1 MKKLIYLP
9 VVLLIFLF
17 AACSSKVATITEEDV
32 EELRVDYNKG
42 NLETIENM
50 MAIYTD
56 PTQPV
61 ETRIAV
67 LQAMAQTQHP
77 DALKLIHDFMAQ
89 GVGLNYGLLTA
100 TATALADDPT
110 PENIDAMV
118 KGLIAAQRKYIEFR
132 TAVMAKLETTDI
144 TLQVEQLLNLYQTEK
159 ENYALMQ
166 ESLTRVLGSTEDD
179 RVIPILINIAKD
191 KTVSLSVRSL
201 ALEILGKKQHPLV
214 TSTFIE
220 MLGDPESQE
229 QIRDFALQA
238 IGDIKQA
245 DVILALL
252 ETFNTGKEEYFQLTE
267 ILTRALGDF
276 SDPAVVPTL
285 VEITQNREILTRALG
300 DFSDPAVVPT
310 LVEITQNSDFPL
322 KTRKDA
328 LVALTKFNDPEIFD
342 QLLPMMEDPK
352 NYVLFD
358 EMSAMASSL
367 GDAEAFNKLRQ
378 KALKAQRKAM
388 VTP

>member
-1 MKKLIYLP
+1 MKKLIYLS
-9 VVLLIFLF
+9 VIASILLF
-17 AACSSKVATITEEDV
+17 ATCSSKVATITEEDV

-42 NLETIENM
+42 NLETIDNM

-56 PTQPV
+56 PTQTV
-61 ETRIAV
+61 ETRIAI

-77 DALKLIHDFMAQ
+77 DAMKIIHDFMAQ

-100 TATALADDPT
+100 TASALTDNPI
-110 PENIDAMV
+110 PENVEAMV
-118 KGLIAAQRKYIEFR
+118 RGLISAQRKYIEFR

-144 TLQVEQLLNLYQTEK
+144 TLQIEQLLNLYQTEK

-166 ESLTRVLGSTEDD
+166 ESLTRVLGSAEDD
-179 RVIPILINIAKD
+179 KVIPILINIAKD

-201 ALEILGKKQHPLV
+201 ALGILGKKQHPLV
-214 TSTFIE
+214 TETFIE
-220 MLGDPESQE
+220 MLGNPESQQ
-229 QIRDFALQA
+229 QIKDFALQA
-238 IGDIKQA
+238 IGDVKQA

-252 ETFNTGKEEYFQLTE
+252 ETFNTGKDEYFQLTE

-285 VEITQNREILTRALG
+285 VEITQNSE
-300 DFSDPAVVPT
+300 
-310 LVEITQNSDFPL
+310 FPL
-322 KTRKDA
+322 KTRRDA
-328 LVALTKFNDPEIFD
+328 LAALTKFNDPEIFE
-342 QLLPMMEDPK
+342 QLLPMMENPR
-352 NYVLFD
+352 NYILFD
-358 EMSAMASSL
+358 EMSTMASAL

-378 KALKAQRKAM
+378 KAFEAQQKAM

>member
-1 MKKLIYLP
+1 MSNYKVKPTMKRLIYLP
-9 VVLLIFLF
+9 IVLSILAF

-56 PTQPV
+56 PTQPI

-67 LQAMAQTQHP
+67 LQAMAETKHP
-77 DALKLIHDFMAQ
+77 DAMKIIHDFMAQ

-100 TATALADDPT
+100 TASALTANPT
-110 PENIDAMV
+110 PENVEAMV
-118 KGLIAAQRKYIEFR
+118 NGLISAQRKYIEFR
-132 TAVMAKLETTDI
+132 TAVMAKLETTNI
-144 TLQVEQLLNLYQTEK
+144 TLQVEQLLNVYQTEK

-166 ESLTRVLGSTEDD
+166 ESLTRVLGSAENDK
-179 RVIPILINIAKD
+179 VVPILINIAKD
-191 KTVSLSVRSL
+191 RSVSVTVRSL

-214 TSTFIE
+214 TKTFIE
-220 MLGDPESQE
+220 MLGNPESQQ
-229 QIRDFALQA
+229 QIKDFALQA

-252 ETFNTGKEEYFQLTE
+252 ETFNAGKDEYFQMTE
-267 ILTRALGDF
+267 ILTRALGNF
-276 SDPAVVPTL
+276 SDPVVVPTL
-285 VEITQNREILTRALG
+285 VEITQSAE
-300 DFSDPAVVPT
+300 
-310 LVEITQNSDFPL
+310 FPL

-328 LVALTKFNDPEIFD
+328 LVALTKFNDPEIFK
-342 QLLPMMEDPK
+342 QLLPMMENPR

-358 EMSAMASSL
+358 EMTAMASAL

-378 KALKAQRKAM
+378 KAFEAQRKAM

>member
-1 MKKLIYLP
+1 MSNYKAKTIMKKLIYLP

-61 ETRIAV
+61 ETRIAA

-77 DALKLIHDFMAQ
+77 DALKLIHDFMSQ

-100 TATALADDPT
+100 TATALADNPT

-285 VEITQNREILTRALG
+285 VEITQN
-300 DFSDPAVVPT
+300 
-310 LVEITQNSDFPL
+310 SDFPL

-342 QLLPMMEDPK
+342 QLLPMMEEPK